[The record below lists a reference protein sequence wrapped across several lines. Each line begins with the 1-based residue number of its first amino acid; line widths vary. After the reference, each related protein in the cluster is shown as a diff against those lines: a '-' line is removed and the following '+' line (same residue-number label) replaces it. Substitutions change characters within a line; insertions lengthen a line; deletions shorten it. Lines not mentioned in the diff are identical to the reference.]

1 MSINELL
8 EQAHLLKP
16 LEKLQLIDELLLSL
30 DEPDKELEKIWTE
43 EAEKRLEAYEAGKIK
58 AIDAKEVFQKY
69 GL

>member
-43 EAEKRLEAYEAGKIK
+43 EAEKRLVAYEAGKIK